1 MHKSNYT
8 CEWASCSRRGL
19 PQTSRFALISHI
31 RSHTGEKPFICTRP
45 GLFRSSTL
53 FIKGRSRSTD
63 CISCPIFP
71 TECDKSFTRSDA
83 LAKHMRLQ
91 HNISPPLP
99 GRGGS
104 RKRKRG
110 DDPPAAAD
118 APPHPN
124 AAPDPAGFTT
134 FKVEPHTPREP
145 SPGPPG
151 GSLGAGGLLARGGH
165 EDHGPRSPSPED
177 GGEDDGLPA
186 HLADVA
192 DPATGLIFGRSP
204 AMVRYLV
211 MKAKEQYALREH
223 YALIEELRTLRAQE
237 RAWREA
243 KDVALDDVL
252 RAEVGCVSTNVSP
265 FPFFFPFCAE
275 IEIESRGPHRLCL
288 IASH

>member
-1 MHKSNYT
+1 
-8 CEWASCSRRGL
+8 
-19 PQTSRFALISHI
+19 
-31 RSHTGEKPFICTRP
+31 
-45 GLFRSSTL
+45 
-53 FIKGRSRSTD
+53 
-63 CISCPIFP
+63 
-71 TECDKSFTRSDA
+71 
-83 LAKHMRLQ
+83 MRLQ

-118 APPHPN
+118 VPPHPN

-165 EDHGPRSPSPED
+165 EDHGQRSPSPED

-252 RAEVGCVSTNVSP
+252 RAEVGCVSIWVSP
-265 FPFFFPFCAE
+265 FPFLCGLRLVVHIFSAVSQAVIENASDASFFGVCA
-275 IEIESRGPHRLCL
+275 S
-288 IASH
+288 S